1 MRTAAVIF
9 MLLLG
14 ACTRTEAPVP
24 AARLRGVVVE
34 EDLMEEAVELI
45 KRHEGWHTEKDY
57 PYVGY
62 GHRLL
67 PGESFG
73 RRITERTADSL
84 LRSDLKAKCAVF
96 RHYGRDSLILGVLA
110 YNVGEYRL
118 LGYGGRPKSRLVE
131 KLEKGDRD
139 INREYLSFRKW
150 QGRVVPSIER
160 RRKEEFELL
169 FDKTKKIYRYEYDDT
184 GRK

>member
-24 AARLRGVVVE
+24 AARLRVVVVE

-73 RRITERTADSL
+73 KRITERTADSL

-118 LGYGGRPKSRLVE
+118 LGYGGRPKKPSGRKTGKRRPGYQQGISLFSQMAGAGSTFDRE
-131 KLEKGDRD
+131 AEKG
-139 INREYLSFRKW
+139 
-150 QGRVVPSIER
+150 RVRVAVR
-160 RRKEEFELL
+160 
-169 FDKTKKIYRYEYDDT
+169 
-184 GRK
+184 